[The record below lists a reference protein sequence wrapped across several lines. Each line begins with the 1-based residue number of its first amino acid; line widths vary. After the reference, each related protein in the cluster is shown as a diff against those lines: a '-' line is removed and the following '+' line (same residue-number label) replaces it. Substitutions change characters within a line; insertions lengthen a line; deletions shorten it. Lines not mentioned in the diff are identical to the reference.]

1 MVSCFTMSVYYFYN
15 LKNKG
20 DIKIINREMCIYK
33 ELWWREGSTVLGQG
47 GQRDLDE
54 VIKLDKKE
62 TSGDF

>member
-1 MVSCFTMSVYYFYN
+1 
-15 LKNKG
+15 
-20 DIKIINREMCIYK
+20 MCIYK

-62 TSGDF
+62 TSGDFWERLNNGVGARSQNVMHGRKV